1 MSAWCQE
8 QRKALL
14 SWASQ
19 RHSLLARIGIVLACA
34 GRQEIDFDLA
44 FGERLAGRLD
54 ANDEFCSSGGREA
67 GEECLVELEV
77 DSCQVVDIGG
87 RDAVDAPNSGGDEGR
102 FGGKVNGDVAEV
114 DAGDVADR
122 EYPRA
127 CDLLPVS

>member
-1 MSAWCQE
+1 MPGGRRLTSILRSASGW
-8 QRKALL
+8 R
-14 SWASQ
+14 
-19 RHSLLARIGIVLACA
+19 
-34 GRQEIDFDLA
+34 DDLT
-44 FGERLAGRLD
+44 RTTSS
-54 ANDEFCSSGGREA
+54 CSSGGREA

-87 RDAVDAPNSGGDEGR
+87 RDAVDAPYSGGDAGR